1 MLCESFQPAVNIKP
15 EELRMRIFHG
25 FDELTNIPNPVATTG
40 SFDGVHVG
48 HKAIINRVNRLAQE
62 IGGESVLI
70 TFHPHPRKVLFPETA
85 GKDLFLINS
94 QREKIDL
101 LKEAGL
107 NNLVVVEFTKEFSE
121 ISSVDFIRNLLVAK
135 LHARK
140 IVIGFN
146 HQFGHNREGNFDFL
160 NELGKYYGFDVEEIP
175 EQDIH
180 NETVSSTLIRKALQE
195 GRIQRANAYLD
206 HHYMIIGKA
215 VKGSTLMSDLE
226 YPTFYTAIEEECKLV
241 PPDGVYAIR
250 IENAGK
256 SSKAIVNIR
265 NNRYG
270 PGRNF
275 SDLTIEVFPFEQPG
289 IVNGKDVRL
298 FFAKRIRDELSFSN
312 PVDLKRQLEKDREL
326 VGELIF

>member
-1 MLCESFQPAVNIKP
+1 
-15 EELRMRIFHG
+15 MRIFHS
-25 FDELTNIPNPVATTG
+25 FDELTHIPNPVVTTG

-48 HKAIINRVNRLAQE
+48 HKAIINRINRLAME
-62 IGGESVLI
+62 SGGESVLI

-94 QREKIDL
+94 QREKIEL
-101 LKEAGL
+101 LTKAGL
-107 NNLVVVEFTKEFSE
+107 NNLIVVEFTRAFSE
-121 ISSVDFIRNLLVAK
+121 ISSIDFIRNLLVNK

-146 HQFGHNREGNFDFL
+146 HQFGHNREGNFEYL

-180 NETVSSTLIRKALQE
+180 NETVSSTLIRKALQD

-215 VKGSTLMSDLE
+215 VKGSRLLHNLDLQT
-226 YPTFYTAIEEECKLV
+226 YFVTIDEECKLI
-241 PPDGVYAIR
+241 PPDGVYAVR
-250 IENAGK
+250 AESAGH
-256 SSKAIVNIR
+256 SAKAIVNIR

-270 PGRNF
+270 
-275 SDLTIEVFPFEQPG
+275 SDRDFTALSLEVFPFEQPH
-289 IVNGKDVRL
+289 INELEVKL
-298 FFAKRIRDELSFSN
+298 FFAKKIRDELIFSDTD
-312 PVDLKRQLEKDREL
+312 DLKRQLVKDREL
-326 VGELIF
+326 VEELIF